1 MTLSVSALELV
12 KNSIATVPDYPKPG
26 IMFRDI
32 TSLLAE
38 PKAFQT
44 VQKALVEKYKENA
57 FDVII
62 GTESRGFI
70 FGAPLALELG
80 MPFVPVRKPGKLPR
94 ETVSQ
99 SYQLEY
105 GEDTLE
111 IHKDAIKPGDKV
123 LLVDD
128 LLATGGTI
136 EATVKLVEKLG
147 GKATDAAF
155 VISLPELGG
164 EARLAGLGLNILKLV
179 EFEGE

>member
-1 MTLSVSALELV
+1 MIDLKKYIETH
-12 KNSIATVPDYPKPG
+12 PDFPKPG
-26 IMFRDI
+26 ILFYDI
-32 TSLLAE
+32 SSLMADSKIWQETINQFSSLVKKYNPEVLAG
-38 PKAFQT
+38 
-44 VQKALVEKYKENA
+44 
-57 FDVII
+57 I
-62 GTESRGFI
+62 ESRGFI
-70 FGAPLALELG
+70 FASTIAYKLG
-80 MPFVPVRKPGKLPR
+80 CNVIMIRKKGKLPGR
-94 ETVSQ
+94 TIAHT
-99 SYQLEY
+99 YQLEY

-147 GKATDAAF
+147 GKASDAAF

-164 EARLAGLGLNILKLV
+164 EEKMQSLGINILKLV